1 MRNAEEK
8 LQIMATSHQIELQ
21 KIQEENDKNL
31 VQVYIIRYL
40 QWLCHFSETRSSD

>member
-31 VQVYIIRYL
+31 VQVYYPL
-40 QWLCHFSETRSSD
+40 SAVVLSLF